1 MTVTVWAMS
10 TLKKNKRL
18 KRAKRI
24 AKYGENKPVFGNS
37 IEYRGMAKY
46 LGGNGRKP
54 TGISR
59 RLFRKNLQRIRVIED
74 GKIVRRRVP
83 VSLLRSGLIEKPI
96 VRKPFTIDESD

>member
-1 MTVTVWAMS
+1 MS

-24 AKYGENKPVFGNS
+24 ALYGDNKPAVGNS

-54 TGISR
+54 TGITR
-59 RLFRKNLQRIRVIED
+59 RLFKKNLQTIRVLED
-74 GKIVRRRVP
+74 GNVVRRRVP
-83 VSLLRSGLIEKPI
+83 VRLLRSGVIEKPI
-96 VRKPFTIDESD
+96 VRKPFTLDEA

>member
-1 MTVTVWAMS
+1 MS

-18 KRAKRI
+18 KRAKQLE
-24 AKYGENKPVFGNS
+24 KYGDNKPTFGNS
-37 IEYRGMAKY
+37 IEYRGKAKY

-59 RLFRKNLQRIRVIED
+59 RLFKKNLQRIRVLED

-83 VSLLRSGLIEKPI
+83 VSLLRNGVIEKPI
-96 VRKPFTIDESD
+96 VRKPFTIDEES

>member
-1 MTVTVWAMS
+1 MS

-18 KRAKRI
+18 KRAK
-24 AKYGENKPVFGNS
+24 KLKLYGDTKPAFGNS
-37 IEYRGMAKY
+37 IEYRGKAKY

-59 RLFRKNLQRIRVIED
+59 RLFKKNLQRIRVLED

-83 VSLLRSGLIEKPI
+83 VKLIRAGLIEKPV
-96 VRKPFTIDESD
+96 VRQPFTIEEDES